1 MKETLKKIWAW
12 VGSHQSY
19 RIVSVVMVVYGAI
32 ADLGRTNNYV
42 TALLYAI
49 QFGAV
54 WYLGYGSAQRGE
66 TK

>member
-1 MKETLKKIWAW
+1 MNYLKKTWAW

-19 RIVSVVMVVYGAI
+19 RIASVVMVVYGAI
-32 ADLGRTNNYV
+32 ADLGRTDNYV

-54 WYLGYGSAQRGE
+54 WYLGYGSATRGE
-66 TK
+66 SK

>member
-1 MKETLKKIWAW
+1 MNETLKRIWTW

-54 WYLGYGSAQRGE
+54 WYLGFGSAQRGE